1 MTIFQNTNVR
11 VVLNEGDKPYLS
23 WYDLKDKYN
32 DFQGFTRNTRG
43 LPAVVSFIK
52 HLATTETLRNELTMS
67 NFTALMTKHNLN
79 PHTFCGMD

>member
-1 MTIFQNTNVR
+1 MTIFQNDSVR
-11 VVLNEGDKPYLS
+11 VVFHDTQKPYIQ

-43 LPAVVSFIK
+43 IHKIVDFIK
-52 HLATTETLRNELTMS
+52 HLATTETLKDDILFGNI
-67 NFTALMTKHNLN
+67 TALMTKHKLK